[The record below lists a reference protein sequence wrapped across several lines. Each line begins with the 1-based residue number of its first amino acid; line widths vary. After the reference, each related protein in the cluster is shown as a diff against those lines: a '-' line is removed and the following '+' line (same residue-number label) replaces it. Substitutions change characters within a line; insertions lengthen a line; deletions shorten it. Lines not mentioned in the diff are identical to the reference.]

1 MTRLQQMQNIVE
13 SKSMGE
19 VDGMPIDIQTANLF
33 IKVYNRLEKEANRER
48 LMNGPIMVVCK
59 TIWGVQAVRPS

>member
-1 MTRLQQMQNIVE
+1 MQNIVD

-33 IKVYNRLEKEANRER
+33 IKVYNRLQKEANRER
-48 LMNGPIMVVCK
+48 LMNGPIMVVYK